1 MAFLIIFV
9 LAFVLAFVLQH
20 KGKRPWVSITVPVVC
35 FVLFVLF
42 DAYVL
47 PYRGGGASM
56 WPIAILFGA
65 PVAAGGGLLGVVIA
79 RRFSKSGQGGDNAF

>member
-1 MAFLIIFV
+1 MAFLIVFA
-9 LAFVLAFVLQH
+9 LAFMLVLVLH
-20 KGKRPWVSITVPVVC
+20 RKIGRWWVSVSVPVVC

-47 PYRGGGASM
+47 PYRGGGTSM

-65 PVAAGGGLLGVVIA
+65 PVAFLGGVCGVFGT
-79 RRFSKSGQGGDNAF
+79 RWFKKPRQGR

>member
-1 MAFLIIFV
+1 MAFLIVFV
-9 LAFVLAFVLQH
+9 LAFVLALVLQRI
-20 KGKRPWVSITVPVVC
+20 GKRLWVSISVPIAC
-35 FVLFVLF
+35 FVAFVLF

-65 PVAAGGGLLGVVIA
+65 PVAAVGGLVGALVA
-79 RRFSKSGQGGDNAF
+79 RRFRAR